1 MSLPVKSLFKK
12 LLLKRFNHACLC
24 FSYPESPNLTK
35 SPKSIPLDTHPV
47 FSSRPHLLQL
57 KRTRQQFATEFLAC
71 SCVAFLLAVGEDEP
85 ISPSPTVV
93 DGLQERF
100 GACNGRALRG
110 LDAHVARMTRPSDT
124 QKEEAVFLQD
134 KRKAVEFRQQRG
146 EPS

>member
-1 MSLPVKSLFKK
+1 MNRAEV
-12 LLLKRFNHACLC
+12 
-24 FSYPESPNLTK
+24 
-35 SPKSIPLDTHPV
+35 
-47 FSSRPHLLQL
+47 SSC
-57 KRTRQQFATEFLAC
+57 TSAIEN
-71 SCVAFLLAVGEDEP
+71 LAVRQLSFDRIYP
-85 ISPSPTVV
+85 IPPFSPTVV